1 MGVPASF
8 IPSNIGEV
16 SVDEFTLRRST
27 NDTPNPKLLDTAGR
41 EQAVGHYGHATWNLQ
56 KRNFGHA
63 PNSFGPRLPFS
74 APCPSRFYFQPSSHY
89 FTFDRR
95 IEISGATTDRGIQF
109 WINGVI
115 NWIYLFIFHLQL
127 TTSKIEN
134 PCWSIPFWI
143 KRKRIKNSINTY
155 ILVI

>member
-74 APCPSRFYFQPSSHY
+74 VPCPSRFYFQPSSHY

-109 WINGVI
+109 WINGF
-115 NWIYLFIFHLQL
+115 NKLNLFIHF
-127 TTSKIEN
+127 SSPINYFEN
-134 PCWSIPFWI
+134 RKSMLKHSILNQ
-143 KRKRIKNSINTY
+143 KKKN
-155 ILVI
+155 